1 MSDHAL
7 VAAMILTGFGWLFI
21 TVAVARRLGVV

>member
-1 MSDHAL
+1 MSDQAL
-7 VAAMILTGFGWLFI
+7 VAAMVMTGFGWLAI